1 MSPIDVHDL
10 TTAAHQH
17 TLDLEQRA
25 ALDALLARDPEAWAS
40 MRGLI
45 AMLSLPERDHRDMPD
60 RRSRVSVEVTPGV
73 WQGIERVYLRLDA
86 IVVAQG
92 LNGHSIGWTFPQP
105 GPVPTWEWHKIV
117 PVHSLVHGTTADN
130 GKR

>member
-1 MSPIDVHDL
+1 MSTAIDVHDH
-10 TTAAHQH
+10 TTAAYAH

-25 ALDALLARDPEAWAS
+25 ALDQLLARDPEAWSS

-45 AMLSLPERDHRDMPD
+45 AMLSMPERNGD
-60 RRSRVSVEVTPGV
+60 RRSMVSVEVTPGV
-73 WQGIERVYLRLDA
+73 WQPINRVYVQHDA

-105 GPVPTWEWHKIV
+105 GPVPAWEFHKIA
-117 PVHSLVHGTTADN
+117 PVHGLPGDDL
-130 GKR
+130 KR